1 MGELRLDES
10 YWRELLGGAWSRG
23 WRPTHREQTLH
34 EARYEQSEQHDPR
47 ARLAE
52 LVQRRQRA
60 RGVAYSQAM
69 VEVRAENPAL
79 SERVERFYLSED
91 DLSDRAMARALFWAE
106 VARAM
111 RVNVIS
117 EREAVGLVARNSE
130 GLYRSAFSS

>member
-1 MGELRLDES
+1 MKATGASFSAERGPAAGGRLTES
-10 YWRELLGGAWSRG
+10 KRS
-23 WRPTHREQTLH
+23 TK
-34 EARYEQSEQHDPR
+34 R
-47 ARLAE
+47 AMNKANSTI
-52 LVQRRQRA
+52 RA
-60 RGVAYSQAM
+60 RGSRSWYSAVSERVAYSQAM